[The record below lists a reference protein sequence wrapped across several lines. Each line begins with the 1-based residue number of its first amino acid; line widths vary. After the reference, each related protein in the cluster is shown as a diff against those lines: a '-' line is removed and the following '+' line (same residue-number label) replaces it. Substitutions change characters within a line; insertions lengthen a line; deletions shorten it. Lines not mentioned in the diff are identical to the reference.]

1 MIVLQSLWTGVAELS
16 AINQKSAIG
25 MSSPGGEGRGEGEL
39 NHRGRQSA
47 LTEVGQP
54 CPSGIFENSQQHA
67 RAIYGWVHSLYA
79 LGASVAE
86 SMFIR
91 LSAEALAK
99 ADVHPWLNCPFWL
112 PAPANPQPK
121 STAGSPKSTVDL
133 RSQPLIWVD
142 KRSAS
147 APFAIRRHSFAPITM
162 RKLWNAGQ
170 KQTDTGQKVNPLT
183 VDLGCATALGRFP
196 GRGNPLWTG
205 PLFCST
211 IAYMA
216 SPSKAAGNNPANQ
229 LPFEEALK
237 KLEGIVEAMEADDL
251 PLETLLAK
259 YEEGSRL
266 VTLCRGKLSEAE
278 LKVQQLEKNADKEMK
293 LKPFEAEETI

>member
-1 MIVLQSLWTGVAELS
+1 MIDFQSS
-16 AINQKSAIG
+16 AIAERPNHWPYNSP
-25 MSSPGGEGRGEGEL
+25 SPGGEGRGEGEL
-39 NHRGRQSA
+39 YRGRQSA
-47 LTEVGQP
+47 LIEVRPYPFGT
-54 CPSGIFENSQQHA
+54 FENSQQHA
-67 RAIYGWVHSLYA
+67 RVIYGWVHRLCT

-86 SMFIR
+86 SVLIR

-99 ADVHPWLNCPFWL
+99 ADVPSWLNSLLGTPVS
-112 PAPANPQPK
+112 ANPQPN
-121 STAGSPKSTVDL
+121 STPAYPKSTVDL
-133 RSQPLIWVD
+133 PLEPLIWVD
-142 KRSAS
+142 KRSAN
-147 APFAIRRHSFAPITM
+147 APFAIRRHSFTPRTM
-162 RKLWNAGQ
+162 RKLWNADQ

-183 VDLGCATALGRFP
+183 VDLGCATAPGCFS

-293 LKPFEAEETI
+293 LKPFEADETI